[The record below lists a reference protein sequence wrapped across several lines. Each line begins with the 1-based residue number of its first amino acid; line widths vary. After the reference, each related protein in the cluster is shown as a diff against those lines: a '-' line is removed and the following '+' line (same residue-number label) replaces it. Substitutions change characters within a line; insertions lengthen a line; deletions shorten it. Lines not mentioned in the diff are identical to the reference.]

1 MYGVIKIGGRDI
13 PMKANAATPIRYRQ
27 VFGKN
32 LLPYFMGKA
41 TDEDAAEM
49 VGELAYI
56 MAASASGADMTKL
69 SLDGYVEW
77 LEGFDPMDFVSGD
90 TVEALIRLY
99 QGNEEGYSD
108 LKKNQDQQSEG

>member
-1 MYGVIKIGGRDI
+1 MYREIKIGDKKV

-56 MAASASGADMTKL
+56 MAMSGSGADMTKL

-77 LEGFDPMDFVSGD
+77 LEGFDSMDFVNPD
-90 TVEALIRLY
+90 TVQALISLY
-99 QGNEEGYSD
+99 QGNEVSLED
-108 LKKNQDQQSEG
+108 LKKNLDQPSEK